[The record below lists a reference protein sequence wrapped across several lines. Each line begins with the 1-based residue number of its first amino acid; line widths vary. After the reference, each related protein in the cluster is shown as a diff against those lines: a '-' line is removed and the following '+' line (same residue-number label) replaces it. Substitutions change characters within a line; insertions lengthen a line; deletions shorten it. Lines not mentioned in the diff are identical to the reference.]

1 MVIFFSVSCIFW
13 QFFIFTGKF
22 IPMTDDKTALLE
34 KENTRLNRI
43 IEALLFE
50 HERLR
55 RGYSVSGNRNAPE

>member
-1 MVIFFSVSCIFW
+1 
-13 QFFIFTGKF
+13 
-22 IPMTDDKTALLE
+22 MTDDKTALLE